1 VVKKYKKLQNLICLY
16 SLLNNEFHVFWREN
30 SKREKKVMNNSL
42 NIDEE
47 LYRHAKFLQTLTLNE
62 HEVKLIRLFLK
73 SNQDLTVRTN
83 NSLEVED
90 HALTNT
96 KIAVEY

>member
-1 VVKKYKKLQNLICLY
+1 M
-16 SLLNNEFHVFWREN
+16 
-30 SKREKKVMNNSL
+30 MNKSL

-62 HEVKLIRLFLK
+62 HETKLIRLFLK
-73 SNQDLTVRTN
+73 LNQDLTDRIN
-83 NSLEVED
+83 NCLEVED
-90 HALTNT
+90 HTLNNR

>member
-1 VVKKYKKLQNLICLY
+1 
-16 SLLNNEFHVFWREN
+16 
-30 SKREKKVMNNSL
+30 MNNSL